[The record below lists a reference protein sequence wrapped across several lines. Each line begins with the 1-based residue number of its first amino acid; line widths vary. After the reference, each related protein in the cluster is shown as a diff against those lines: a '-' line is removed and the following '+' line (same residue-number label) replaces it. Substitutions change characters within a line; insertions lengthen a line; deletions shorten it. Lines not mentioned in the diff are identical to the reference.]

1 MAAGDGRLRDFPAMD
16 GEILIAGA
24 GIGGLTTALSLHE
37 AGYQVRV
44 FESVNELRPLGVGI
58 NLLPHAVRELE
69 AIGLRDPLEAA
80 GIATGTL
87 AYHSA
92 HGAPIW
98 AEARGIDAGYRWPQI
113 SLHRGI
119 LQMTLLAA
127 AQERIGTDRILLG
140 HHLDGF
146 DADDEGVTARFV
158 DRDGAPITEARG
170 RILVG
175 ADGIHSALRSL
186 LYPGEGGPQ
195 WNGAIMWRG
204 VVEGDP
210 FLDGRTMIM
219 AGHTRQKFVAYPIEQ
234 LDDGRQLLNFVAEL
248 RFDRTDL
255 AEREDWNRPG
265 DLADVLPAFADWDFG
280 WLDAPDLL
288 RRTPGVWE
296 YPMVDRDP
304 LPRWSFGPVTLLG
317 DAAHPMYPIGSNG
330 ASQAILDAR
339 ALTGALRCHPDD
351 PDKAL
356 LAYDEARRPATSA
369 IVLANRGQ
377 GPEEAMQLVHDRAPD
392 GFERLSDVIS
402 DAELSE
408 IADRYKAIAGFAIA
422 ELNARPSLADLEY

>member
-1 MAAGDGRLRDFPAMD
+1 MASVDAVLRDFPAMD

-24 GIGGLTTALSLHE
+24 GIGGLTTALSLHQ
-37 AGYQVRV
+37 AGYDVRV
-44 FESVNELRPLGVGI
+44 FESVDEVRPLGVGI

-69 AIGLRDPLEAA
+69 ALGVREPLEAA

-98 AEARGIDAGYRWPQI
+98 SELRGIDAGYQWPQI
-113 SLHRGI
+113 SLHRGT
-119 LQMTLLAA
+119 LQMALLAEA
-127 AQERIGTDRILLG
+127 TERIGADRIHLG
-140 HHLDGF
+140 HHIEGY

-158 DRDGAPITEARG
+158 DRSGRPVAEPRG
-170 RILVG
+170 RILIG
-175 ADGIHSALRSL
+175 ADGIHSAVRSL
-186 LYPGEGGPQ
+186 LYPGEGGPK

-204 VVEGDP
+204 VVEGDA

-219 AGHTRQKFVAYPIEQ
+219 AGHTRQKFVAYPIAQ
-234 LDDGRQLLNFVAEL
+234 LDGGRQLLNFVAEL

-265 DLADVLPAFADWDFG
+265 SLADVLPAFETWDFG
-280 WLDAPDLL
+280 WLDCPDLL

-304 LPRWSFGPVTLLG
+304 LPQWSFGPVTLLG

-339 ALTGALRCHPDD
+339 ALTGCLRSHPDD
-351 PDKAL
+351 PEKAL
-356 LAYDEARRPATSA
+356 IAYDEARRPATA
-369 IVLANRGQ
+369 QIVLANRGQ

-392 GFERLSDVIS
+392 GFDDLSDVIS
-402 DAELSE
+402 DEELTE
-408 IADRYKAIAGFAIA
+408 IAERYKRIAGFAIA
-422 ELNARPSLADLEY
+422 ELNTRPSLADVDY

>member
-1 MAAGDGRLRDFPAMD
+1 MA
-16 GEILIAGA
+16 
-24 GIGGLTTALSLHE
+24 
-37 AGYQVRV
+37 
-44 FESVNELRPLGVGI
+44 
-58 NLLPHAVRELE
+58 
-69 AIGLRDPLEAA
+69 
-80 GIATGTL
+80 
-87 AYHSA
+87 
-92 HGAPIW
+92 
-98 AEARGIDAGYRWPQI
+98 
-113 SLHRGI
+113 
-119 LQMTLLAA
+119 LLAA
-127 AQERIGTDRILLG
+127 ARERLGDDRIHLG
-140 HHLDGF
+140 HHLDSF
-146 DADDEGVTARFV
+146 DADDRGVTVRFV
-158 DRDGAPITEARG
+158 DRSGSPAAEVRG

-175 ADGIHSALRSL
+175 ADGIHSALRAL
-186 LYPGEGGPQ
+186 LYPDEGGPK

-204 VVEGDP
+204 VTEGDP

-219 AGHTRQKFVAYPIEQ
+219 AGHTRQKFVAYPIRA

-265 DLADVLPAFADWDFG
+265 RLDDVLPAFRSWDFG
-280 WLDAPDLL
+280 WLDAPGLL
-288 RRTPGVWE
+288 SRSDGVWE

-339 ALTGALRCHPDD
+339 ALTGALRCHADD
-351 PDKAL
+351 PEKAL
-356 LAYDEARRPATSA
+356 LAYDENRRPATAA
-369 IVLANRGQ
+369 IVIANRGQ

-402 DAELSE
+402 DEELAE

-422 ELNARPSLADLEY
+422 ELNARPSLADLDY